1 MNTPKELM
9 DGDGASEV
17 GGLLT
22 DFRLEHNA
30 YTNLGIPQPNDETR
44 TLYDYRKRHA
54 SYRAD
59 PDTIASFQ
67 NFAWIPVW
75 DDHEVGDNTYRDGM
89 ADQNNT
95 EASFA
100 QYDIEFG
107 GEDVAFEQR
116 KMNAVRAYFEWM
128 PIRQVDM
135 DDNLRIWRTF
145 SIGTLFDL
153 IMLDTRQYDRSITDL

>member
-1 MNTPKELM
+1 MLEERLYI
-9 DGDGASEV
+9 
-17 GGLLT
+17 T
-22 DFRLEHNA
+22 DMR
-30 YTNLGIPQPNDETR
+30 
-44 TLYDYRKRHA
+44 
-54 SYRAD
+54 
-59 PDTIASFQ
+59 
-67 NFAWIPVW
+67 
-75 DDHEVGDNTYRDGM
+75 EVGDNTYRDGM

-107 GEDVAFEQR
+107 GEGVAFEQR

-153 IMLDTRQYDRSITDL
+153 IMLDTRHYDRSITDL